1 MFDNCAFAK
10 DHCFEPLSSEDRYE
24 REPQRLFIAIFFL
37 LFFYCFRLLFCLG
50 GSYAHHGHY
59 DRKEERAKGGAWWRS
74 PLNVVAWALLDGLLA
89 KEA

>member
-10 DHCFEPLSSEDRYE
+10 GYCFEPLSLEDRYE

-50 GSYAHHGHY
+50 ESYAHHGRY
-59 DRKEERAKGGAWWRS
+59 DRKEERAKGGS
-74 PLNVVAWALLDGLLA
+74 GGGAL
-89 KEA
+89 